1 MRDLRAKIGHDVIL
15 QPGVAAIIFNAAGQV
30 LLQRRSDNGEWGL
43 PGGIMEPGEEPA
55 ETLVREIR
63 EETALEVVPE
73 RIVGVYSGPEFV
85 VRYPN
90 GDEAAI
96 LSITFAC
103 RPVAGEPRVN
113 DDESLE
119 IRLFRARRPAR
130 DAAASPD
137 ADRGLRSGTTPAPAS
152 GRLPKGPDLF
162 VGALGRTLNVEEVR
176 LACDL
181 RAPPRIWTLLGSLH
195 VER

>member
-1 MRDLRAKIGHDVIL
+1 MPISPYMRDLRAKIGHDVLL
-15 QPGVAAIIFNAAGQV
+15 QPGVAAVIFDTAGRV

-43 PGGIMEPGEEPA
+43 PGGIMEPG
-55 ETLVREIR
+55 

-119 IRLFRARRPAR
+119 IRYFAPDALPAMPPRHRMRIEDALRNEPRARFR
-130 DAAASPD
+130 
-137 ADRGLRSGTTPAPAS
+137 
-152 GRLPKGPDLF
+152 
-162 VGALGRTLNVEEVR
+162 
-176 LACDL
+176 
-181 RAPPRIWTLLGSLH
+181 
-195 VER
+195 

>member
-1 MRDLRAKIGHDVIL
+1 MPISPYMRELRAKVGHDMLL
-15 QPGVAAIIFNAAGQV
+15 QPGVAAVIINAAGQV
-30 LLQRRSDNGEWGL
+30 LLQRRSDNGQWGL

-73 RIVGVYSGPEFV
+73 RIVGVYGGPEFV

-96 LSITFAC
+96 LSVTFLC
-103 RPVAGEPRVN
+103 RPVAGEARVN

-119 IRLFRARRPAR
+119 IRYFAPDALPEMPPRHRMRIEDALRNDPRARFR
-130 DAAASPD
+130 
-137 ADRGLRSGTTPAPAS
+137 
-152 GRLPKGPDLF
+152 
-162 VGALGRTLNVEEVR
+162 
-176 LACDL
+176 
-181 RAPPRIWTLLGSLH
+181 
-195 VER
+195 

>member
-1 MRDLRAKIGHDVIL
+1 MRDLRARIGPALLL
-15 QPGVAAIIFNAAGQV
+15 QPGVAAIIFDTAGRV

-55 ETLVREIR
+55 QTLVREIR

-73 RIVGVYSGPEFV
+73 RIVGVYSGPDFV

-103 RPVAGEPRVN
+103 RPVAGEARVN

-119 IRLFRARRPAR
+119 IRYFALDALPAMPPRHRMRIQDAVRNDPRARFR
-130 DAAASPD
+130 
-137 ADRGLRSGTTPAPAS
+137 
-152 GRLPKGPDLF
+152 
-162 VGALGRTLNVEEVR
+162 
-176 LACDL
+176 
-181 RAPPRIWTLLGSLH
+181 
-195 VER
+195 

>member
-1 MRDLRAKIGHDVIL
+1 VAISPYQRDLRAKIGHTLLL
-15 QPGVAAIIFNAAGQV
+15 QPGVAAVIVNPAGQV
-30 LLQRRSDNGEWGL
+30 LLQRRSDDGEWGL
-43 PGGIMEPGEEPA
+43 PGGALEPGEEPA
-55 ETLVREIR
+55 EALVREIR

-73 RIVGVYSGPEFV
+73 RIVGVYAGADFF

-119 IRLFRARRPAR
+119 VRYFAPDALPAMRARHRMRIQDALRNDPRAR
-130 DAAASPD
+130 F
-137 ADRGLRSGTTPAPAS
+137 R
-152 GRLPKGPDLF
+152 
-162 VGALGRTLNVEEVR
+162 
-176 LACDL
+176 
-181 RAPPRIWTLLGSLH
+181 
-195 VER
+195 

>member
-1 MRDLRAKIGHDVIL
+1 MGISPYHRRLRDKIGHDLLL
-15 QPGVAAIIFNAAGQV
+15 QPGVAAVIINDAGHV
-30 LLQRRSDNGEWGL
+30 LLQRRSDDGEWGL
-43 PGGIMEPGEEPA
+43 PGGAMEPGEEPA

-73 RIVGVYSGPEFV
+73 RIVGVYGGPDFR

-103 RPVAGEPRVN
+103 RPVAGEARVN

-119 IRLFRARRPAR
+119 IRYFPPDALPPMAARHRMRIEDALRNDPRARFR
-130 DAAASPD
+130 
-137 ADRGLRSGTTPAPAS
+137 
-152 GRLPKGPDLF
+152 
-162 VGALGRTLNVEEVR
+162 
-176 LACDL
+176 
-181 RAPPRIWTLLGSLH
+181 
-195 VER
+195 

>member
-1 MRDLRAKIGHDVIL
+1 MTISPYMRDLRAKIGHDVIL

-85 VRYPN
+85 VRYAN

-119 IRLFRARRPAR
+119 IRYFAPDALPAMPRRHHMRIIDALRNESRARFR
-130 DAAASPD
+130 
-137 ADRGLRSGTTPAPAS
+137 
-152 GRLPKGPDLF
+152 
-162 VGALGRTLNVEEVR
+162 
-176 LACDL
+176 
-181 RAPPRIWTLLGSLH
+181 
-195 VER
+195 

>member
-1 MRDLRAKIGHDVIL
+1 MPLSPYLRELRARIGHAVLL
-15 QPGVAAIIFNAAGQV
+15 QPGVAAIIFDAAGRV

-103 RPVAGEPRVN
+103 RPVAGEARVN

-119 IRLFRARRPAR
+119 IRYFALDALPAMPPRHRMRIQDALRNDPRARFR
-130 DAAASPD
+130 
-137 ADRGLRSGTTPAPAS
+137 
-152 GRLPKGPDLF
+152 
-162 VGALGRTLNVEEVR
+162 
-176 LACDL
+176 
-181 RAPPRIWTLLGSLH
+181 
-195 VER
+195 

>member
-1 MRDLRAKIGHDVIL
+1 MPLSPYMRDIRAKIGHDVLL
-15 QPGVAAIIFNAAGQV
+15 QPGVAAVIFDPAGRV

-119 IRLFRARRPAR
+119 IRYFAPDALPAMPPRHRMRIEDALRNEPRARFR
-130 DAAASPD
+130 
-137 ADRGLRSGTTPAPAS
+137 
-152 GRLPKGPDLF
+152 
-162 VGALGRTLNVEEVR
+162 
-176 LACDL
+176 
-181 RAPPRIWTLLGSLH
+181 
-195 VER
+195 